1 MAITVT
7 MIKELR
13 EATGAGV
20 LAAKKALEAS
30 NGDFDEA
37 VRALREKGLAKA
49 AKRADR
55 VASEGRIE
63 GRSREGL
70 SGLLVEINCETD
82 FVATNEDFV
91 ALANDLADHFFAVA
105 AEDHEL
111 LEVMAAS
118 LYSDSDRTA
127 TQRLQDLI
135 FSTGEN
141 MGVRRFARFDLGDRP
156 GVVEVYIHP
165 GNRVAVMVELGC
177 ETTETAAKDAFMDLS
192 HDLALHIAANAPES
206 ITRDE
211 ISFEKLA
218 AEKEIYRNRAL
229 EEGKPEKI
237 VDRIVEGRLAKFYQE
252 VVLLEQPF
260 VKDDEVTVGEL
271 ITRVSKEVGEPVEVR
286 RFVRFELG
294 A

>member
-1 MAITVT
+1 MVI
-7 MIKELR
+7 
-13 EATGAGV
+13 
-20 LAAKKALEAS
+20 
-30 NGDFDEA
+30 FDEA

-49 AKRADR
+49 AKRAGR
-55 VASEGRIE
+55 EASEGRIE
-63 GRSREGL
+63 GRSRDGL
-70 SGLLVEINCETD
+70 SGLLVEVNCETD
-82 FVATNEDFV
+82 FVATNEKFV

-111 LEVMAAS
+111 VEVMAAS
-118 LYSDSDRTA
+118 LHSDPERTA
-127 TQRLQDLI
+127 TQRLQDMI

-177 ETTETAAKDAFMDLS
+177 ETKGAAAKDAFMDLS
-192 HDLALHIAANAPES
+192 HDLALHIAANAPQS

-211 ISFEKLA
+211 IPAEKLA

-229 EEGKPEKI
+229 EEGKPERI
-237 VDRIVEGRLAKFYQE
+237 IDRIVEGRLAKFYQE

-260 VKDDEVTVGEL
+260 VKDDEITVGEL
-271 ITRVSKEVGEPVEVR
+271 IARVSKEVGETVEVR